1 MSTTDLA
8 AFIATSPLIDSHEH
22 LRTEHD
28 WLSERPDVLRCL
40 FDNYVLADLRTAGA
54 TLNQVDKLIDP
65 KAGSVAERFNPIAT
79 AWRYSKHTG
88 YGEAVRLIARH
99 VYGIEEITPRAVEDA
114 ATIQNKLLQPGGA
127 GYFKLLRDQARLDHV
142 QVDDFI
148 RPCAPDASEPMFVL
162 NDINWHEMSK
172 AIFKPGDVS
181 RDSGV
186 EIRDIDSL
194 RDAIETI
201 FDRYG
206 PIAVA
211 LKSQHA
217 YERTLLYEPRTDA
230 DAAKP
235 LAKMLAGESLGV
247 TEKLCLGDWCL
258 ARGVEQA
265 IKHKLPVKIHTGYY
279 AGNSHM
285 HTDRIRPGHLCK
297 LLLAYPAARFVLMH
311 IGYPYE
317 DEMVALGK
325 HFLNVWVDFCWAWS
339 IDPYS
344 ARHCVRKLIHA
355 VPTNRVFGFGG
366 DTFWPTAAYA
376 YSLQARAGLTRALQA
391 EVDDGLIN
399 EADAIEIARRYML
412 ENQRDCFDIEG
423 KRSAIVAASAATR

>member
-22 LRTEHD
+22 LRTERD
-28 WLSERPDVLRCL
+28 WLAERPDVLRCL

-54 TLNQVDKLIDP
+54 TLNQVDRLIDP

-79 AWRYSKHTG
+79 AWRHCKHTG

-99 VYGIEEITPRAVEDA
+99 VYGIDEITPRAVEDA
-114 ATIQNKLLQPGGA
+114 AAIQNKLLQPDGG

-142 QVDDFI
+142 QVDDFT

-172 AIFKPGDVS
+172 AIFKPDDVS

-186 EIRDIDSL
+186 EIREIGSL
-194 RDAIETI
+194 RDAIEAI

-206 PIAVA
+206 PLAIA

-217 YERTLLYEPRTDA
+217 YERTLLYEPRSDT
-230 DAAKP
+230 DAAKL
-235 LAKMLAGESLGV
+235 LAEMLAGKALDIA
-247 TEKLCLGDWCL
+247 EKLCLGDWCL

-265 IKHKLPVKIHTGYY
+265 IKHNLPVKIHTGYY

-297 LLLAYPAARFVLMH
+297 LLLAYPEARFVLMH

-344 ARHCVRKLIHA
+344 AQRCVRKLIHA

-391 EVDDGLIN
+391 EVDHGFIN
-399 EADAIEIARRYML
+399 EADAIEIAQRYML

-423 KRSAIVAASAATR
+423 KRSAIAAASAATR